1 VAPVVGENVGVRIVA
16 ADVGRP
22 KGANQ
27 AFDNLEGSRMAV
39 TRNRLVED
47 SRRVPRMKLAASP
60 PLDPREDTR
69 LIEVI
74 RQHGECVR
82 LRPQQR
88 VALPPPE
95 KLVVLREGVLAI
107 DAMPAKGKLQILDF
121 LVAGDVVTA
130 AIVLRSPGVSL
141 RAITSASMVSL
152 DYRAIDLDQS
162 VDDYWEFL
170 FAQCQS
176 LLVRSNIH
184 QMMIGRLETEPRVA
198 SFLLTLALTSGRGHA
213 PILNVSLPMSRT
225 DIANYLVINSDT
237 LSRIMMKFSSLGLIE
252 RAGRHSIRILDV
264 DELRKRSPLAPLLSA
279 VFEKGLC
286 QRGGGLRPSLER
298 NASIWISVA

>member
-1 VAPVVGENVGVRIVA
+1 MLVYELWRLTSVAPKGVSPN
-16 ADVGRP
+16 D
-22 KGANQ
+22 ANQ

-39 TRNRLVED
+39 TRNRLVD
-47 SRRVPRMKLAASP
+47 NARRLPRMKLAASP
-60 PLDPREDTR
+60 PLDQSEDAR
-69 LIEVI
+69 LIEEI
-74 RQHGECVR
+74 HRRGECVR

-88 VALPPPE
+88 VSLPPAD

-107 DAMPAKGKLQILDF
+107 DAMPTKGKLQILDF

-130 AIVLRSPGVSL
+130 AVVLCSPGVSL

-162 VDDYWEFL
+162 VDHYREFL
-170 FAQCQS
+170 FAQCQR

-184 QMMIGRLETEPRVA
+184 QMMIGRLEAEPRVA
-198 SFLLTLALTSGRGHA
+198 SFLLILALTSARGHA

-252 RAGRHSIRILDV
+252 RADRHAIRILNV

-279 VFEKGLC
+279 VFEKGFC
-286 QRGGGLRPSLER
+286 QRGALRPSMER
-298 NASIWISVA
+298 NAPLWISVA